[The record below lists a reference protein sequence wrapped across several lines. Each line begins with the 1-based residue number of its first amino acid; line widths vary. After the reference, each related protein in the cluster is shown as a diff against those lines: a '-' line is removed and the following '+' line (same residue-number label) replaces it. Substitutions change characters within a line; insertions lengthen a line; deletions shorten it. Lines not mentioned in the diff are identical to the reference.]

1 MEKHARKDILR
12 IEAYIPGKSI
22 EEVEKEYGKKRWVK
36 LASNENL
43 LGPSPKAVKALL
55 KEAKKVYLY
64 PDGPCGDLRRA
75 IAERLSMPE
84 ETVVVSNGADNLILL
99 IANAFVDGGDEAI
112 MADPT
117 FTVYANVTC
126 LMGGKPVPVRLKEFG
141 HDLPGML
148 KKINRR
154 TKLVFVCSPNNP
166 TGTIVKKVELDRF
179 LEELPERTILVLD
192 EAYGDFVEDRDY
204 PDSLEYVRKGRP
216 VIVLRTFSKLYGL
229 AGLRIGYALGRK
241 ELVDS
246 LYQVREPFPVNRLA
260 QVAGVA
266 ALKDRDHA
274 RRSLRLVHE
283 GRAYLYQELGR
294 MGLSYVPSQAN
305 FVFIDFGR
313 NSDEVFKDL
322 LREGVIIRPGMIWKY
337 PTFAR
342 VTIGGMEDNRRF
354 IKALRKVLKEDP
366 HPHPTPPPEGE
377 GNR

>member
-1 MEKHARKDILR
+1 MIRYARRDISK
-12 IEAYIPGKSI
+12 IEPYIPGRSI

-55 KEAKKVYLY
+55 REAKKVYLY

-75 IAERLSMPE
+75 IAERLSIPE
-84 ETVVVSNGADNLILL
+84 ETVAVSNGADNLILL
-99 IANAFVDGGDEAI
+99 IANAFVDRGDEAI

-117 FTVYANVTC
+117 FTVYANVTY
-126 LMGGKPVPVRLKEFG
+126 LMGGEPVSVRLKDYN
-141 HDLPGML
+141 HDLQAML
-148 KKINRR
+148 KKVSQR
-154 TKLVFVCSPNNP
+154 TKLIFVCSPNNP
-166 TGTIVKKVELDRF
+166 TGTIVKKEELDRF
-179 LEELPERTILVLD
+179 LRRLPERTILVLD

-229 AGLRIGYALGRK
+229 AGLRIGYALGKK
-241 ELVDS
+241 ELMDC

-260 QVAGVA
+260 QAAGVA
-266 ALKDRDHA
+266 ALGDQDHA
-274 RRSLRLVHE
+274 RRSFQMVCE
-283 GRAYLYQELGR
+283 GRVYLYRELES

-313 NSDEVFKDL
+313 NSDGVFKDL

-342 VTIGGMEDNRRF
+342 VTVGRMEDNRRF
-354 IKALRKVLKEDP
+354 IRALKKMLR
-366 HPHPTPPPEGE
+366 
-377 GNR
+377 